1 MTLRSRLHPRR
12 ARPLSTLGARAAIF
26 FLVTAA
32 GIPAAPGSKI
42 GWQEKFDKGSL
53 DWADPLKH
61 SPAALASVFTVM
73 HEGPVA
79 YLHARHDR
87 TVLKEPPALHYGKA
101 FAPAVPLDR
110 IRSLSW
116 RWRAL
121 KHPAVGKDPWSD
133 LAASV
138 YVVIRRPELLHGG
151 RGFKFGWTA
160 VPTKPDHQHG
170 LLETSLR
177 SDPASRDWK
186 HQSVDLCALY
196 RQEYNAPCAGE
207 TVEYIGVVTDA
218 DNTHSVAEADYAELS
233 LEVAP

>member
-1 MTLRSRLHPRR
+1 MTLRSP
-12 ARPLSTLGARAAIF
+12 IF

-32 GIPAAPGSKI
+32 GLLAAPASKVL
-42 GWQEKFDKGSL
+42 WQEKFDQGSV
-53 DWADPLKH
+53 DWVDPLKH
-61 SPAALASVFTVM
+61 SPAAVASVFTVM
-73 HEGPVA
+73 HEGPLA

-87 TVLKEPPALHYGKA
+87 TASKEPPALHYGKV
-101 FAPAVPLDR
+101 FSQPVPLDK
-110 IRSLSW
+110 IRSLGW

-121 KHPAVGKDPWSD
+121 KHPAVGKDPWID

-138 YVVIRRPELLHGG
+138 YVLIRRPGLLHGG

-160 VPTKPDHQHG
+160 VPAKADHQHG

-177 SDPASRDWK
+177 AEPASREWK
-186 HQSVDLCALY
+186 RETVDLCALY
-196 RQEYNAPCAGE
+196 REEYKAPCAGE

-218 DNTHSVAEADYAELS
+218 DNTHSIAEGDYADFS